1 VGFLPQDSSLA
12 VHYNSQAHFPLR
24 KHRIVFRNYT
34 SCHPVSSKHQ
44 AQAFERK
51 FQEIEGK
58 LRSISITNTEVK
70 AYKAITI
77 NASVKCEEALDVVKS
92 IFEFDGKQESYV
104 SWRQAANA
112 SYIVFKPLIGS
123 SRHYQAVAI
132 IRNKIRGNADAVLPS
147 FNTVLN
153 FEAILARLSFTY
165 ADKIPV
171 RVIQQELDTMR
182 QGELS
187 LKKYYDEIEKKLTLL
202 TRARSCRRVE

>member
-1 VGFLPQDSSLA
+1 
-12 VHYNSQAHFPLR
+12 
-24 KHRIVFRNYT
+24 
-34 SCHPVSSKHQ
+34 
-44 AQAFERK
+44 
-51 FQEIEGK
+51 
-58 LRSISITNTEVK
+58 
-70 AYKAITI
+70 
-77 NASVKCEEALDVVKS
+77 
-92 IFEFDGKQESYV
+92 
-104 SWRQAANA
+104 
-112 SYIVFKPLIGS
+112 
-123 SRHYQAVAI
+123 
-132 IRNKIRGNADAVLPS
+132 VLPS